1 MPPRNAYY
9 SPPPTLS
16 ASMEQLLAIFSE
28 PALRTETVVMRLVCS
43 MLLGLLIG
51 FEREAQHQ
59 PAGMRTHM
67 LICVGSTIFTMLS
80 IYLPWSLGSM
90 QVSGDA
96 ARIAAQIVSGI
107 GFLGAGAII
116 KFGVNVRGIT
126 TAATIWATAAVG
138 MAAGCGMLLVAL
150 VGTLIIL
157 LVLVVFELLEVR
169 IFANEYLKIIE
180 VDYLP
185 QGNDIAALR
194 GVLVSYG
201 IRVRTVDI
209 HTTNSV
215 KPWLLRFSVRI
226 PERVG
231 LEALVAQLNAHEG
244 VQAVRVMQA
253 VS

>member
-180 VDYLP
+180 V
-185 QGNDIAALR
+185 ALR

-215 KPWLLRFSVRI
+215 NPWLLRFSVRI